1 MSGKRRVHPV
11 LAALSLP
18 EDASGG
24 LARLTVLGNREILA
38 ENCRA
43 IAEVTDARIRLATR
57 DGLIDVTGARLALA
71 DVRPGSLRIVGDI
84 AAIALPGGRS

>member
-1 MSGKRRVHPV
+1 MSGKRPV

-18 EDASGG
+18 EDAAGG

-43 IAEVTDARIRLATR
+43 IAEVSESRVRLAVK
-57 DGLIDVTGARLALA
+57 DGLISVSGTRLALA
-71 DVRPGSLRIVGDI
+71 DVRPGSLRIVGEI
-84 AAIALPGGRS
+84 AAIELPGGSAHD

>member
-1 MSGKRRVHPV
+1 MSRKQPV

-18 EDASGG
+18 EDAAGG

-43 IAEVTDARIRLATR
+43 IAEVSDSRIRLAVR
-57 DGLIDVTGARLALA
+57 DGLISVSGGHLALA

-84 AAIALPGGRS
+84 AAIELPGGRA

>member
-1 MSGKRRVHPV
+1 MSGKRPV

-18 EDASGG
+18 EDAASG

-43 IAEVTDARIRLATR
+43 IAEVSESRVRLAVR
-57 DGLIDVTGARLALA
+57 NGLIAVSGAHLALA
-71 DVRPGSLRIVGDI
+71 DVRRDSLRIVGEI
-84 AAIALPGGRS
+84 AAIELPGGSAHD